1 MANDTDFIDSNT
13 SSYLEDATEEENVSG
28 LTDYIQGL
36 FSRAEDA
43 KYQEESNWIRAYKNY
58 RGVYS
63 SEVQFTEAEKS
74 RVFIKVTKTK
84 VLAAYSQIIDV
95 LLANNEFP

>member
-28 LTDYIQGL
+28 LTDYIKGL

-43 KYQEESNWIRAYKNY
+43 KYQE
-58 RGVYS
+58 
-63 SEVQFTEAEKS
+63 
-74 RVFIKVTKTK
+74 
-84 VLAAYSQIIDV
+84 
-95 LLANNEFP
+95 